1 MTIAATDEA
10 EGAQA
15 MFCYIADRLG
25 AFQTK
30 KQFTP
35 YMSSKDSKAFFK
47 EYGDI
52 IKEEYHGLGRL
63 PFVFLHR
70 EHQIDSFFVE
80 GAMDIINCNQKKNI
94 CETK

>member
-35 YMSSKDSKAFFK
+35 YMSSKDSNAFFK

-52 IKEEYHGLGRL
+52 IKEGHSHYRL
-63 PFVFLHR
+63 AECLYGGHPGTSYNV
-70 EHQIDSFFVE
+70 
-80 GAMDIINCNQKKNI
+80 
-94 CETK
+94 T

>member
-52 IKEEYHGLGRL
+52 IKEGYDRNQ
-63 PFVFLHR
+63 VNTTKSR
-70 EHQIDSFFVE
+70 AQ
-80 GAMDIINCNQKKNI
+80 IINYVNK
-94 CETK
+94 TRT

>member
-35 YMSSKDSKAFFK
+35 YMSSKDSNAFFK

-52 IKEEYHGLGRL
+52 IK
-63 PFVFLHR
+63 
-70 EHQIDSFFVE
+70 
-80 GAMDIINCNQKKNI
+80 
-94 CETK
+94 